1 MILDLKE
8 QVFSVLV
15 ISASKKFNNSIAEF
29 IPKSRF
35 TPIIFADN
43 VAVAKRVLT
52 DNSFDIVIVNSPLPD
67 ENGIDLSIDLCADTN
82 TGVLLFSRSDIY
94 EIVVDKVMP
103 YGVLTLSKPA
113 SSKLVLQSVNIL
125 CSLRQK
131 LKKFEKK
138 TVSIEEKMKEIRI
151 INRAKWLLIDELK
164 MSEEDAH
171 KYIEK
176 QAMDNCETKRSVSE
190 RIIRTYG

>member
-1 MILDLKE
+1 MILDLRE
-8 QVFSVLV
+8 HLFSVLV
-15 ISASKKFNNSIAEF
+15 VSASEKFNSSIAEF

-35 TPIIFADN
+35 TPVTYADN
-43 VAVAKRVLT
+43 IAAAKRVLI

-67 ENGIDLSIDLCADTN
+67 ENGIDLAIDLCADTN

-94 EIVVDKVMP
+94 EIIVDKVMP

-125 CSLRQK
+125 CSVRQK
-131 LKKFEKK
+131 MKRIEKK

-151 INRAKWLLIDELK
+151 VNRAKWLLIDELK

-176 QAMDNCETKRSVSE
+176 QAMDNCETKRAVSE
-190 RIIRTYG
+190 KIIRNYG